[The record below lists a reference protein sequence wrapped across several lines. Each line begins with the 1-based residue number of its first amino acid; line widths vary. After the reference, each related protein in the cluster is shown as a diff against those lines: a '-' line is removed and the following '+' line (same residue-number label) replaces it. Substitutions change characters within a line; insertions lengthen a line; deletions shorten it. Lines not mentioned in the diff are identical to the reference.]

1 MQKILK
7 VNKTQIIIVT
17 EFKRVSSDF
26 MIKTFL
32 NALIAFSTYSYT
44 LSSKE
49 VVLLSLFPVIIPSW
63 GLLLVVHS
71 LIVCDSLLGLRG
83 ILLLGLVHHEHL
95 TVSLEV
101 MLEVFV
107 AVMAEVHG
115 NRVVNEG

>member
-1 MQKILK
+1 
-7 VNKTQIIIVT
+7 
-17 EFKRVSSDF
+17 

-71 LIVCDSLLGLRG
+71 LIVRDSLLGLRG

-115 NRVVNEG
+115 NRVVHEG